1 LLELK
6 NVHAAYGKI
15 RALQGVSLRV
25 DPGEIVC
32 LIGANGAGKTSLLNA
47 ASGLLIP
54 DEGEILFDG
63 HRVDGLPAHRVAER
77 GLSQVPEGRRIFPRM
92 TVMENL
98 DMGAY
103 LRENGVETRRDL
115 EKVFDLF
122 PLLRDRRGQSGGTL
136 SGGEQQM
143 LAIARSLMGRPR
155 MLMLDEPSMGLAP
168 ILVQRIFDAL
178 RRINAEGVPLLLVEQ
193 NARQALAVADRGY
206 VMETGRIVLE
216 GEAEALLNNDDVK
229 RAYLGIE

>member
-1 LLELK
+1 MLELK
-6 NVHAAYGKI
+6 NIHAAYGKI

-25 DPGEIVC
+25 DAGEIVC
-32 LIGANGAGKTSLLNA
+32 LIGANGAGKTSLLNT
-47 ASGLLIP
+47 ASGLLAA
-54 DEGEILFDG
+54 DEGEILFEG

-77 GLSQVPEGRRIFPRM
+77 GLAQVPEGRRIFPRM

-103 LRENGVETRRDL
+103 LRDDAAETRRDL
-115 EKVFDLF
+115 EKVFELF
-122 PLLRDRRGQSGGTL
+122 PILRDRRGQSGGTL

-143 LAIARSLMGRPR
+143 LAIARALMGRPR

-178 RRINAEGVPLLLVEQ
+178 RRINAEGVPLLLVAQ
-193 NARQALAVADRGY
+193 NARQALAVAHRGY

-216 GEAEALLNNDDVK
+216 GAAGALLKNDEVR
-229 RAYLGIE
+229 RAYLGVE

>member
-1 LLELK
+1 
-6 NVHAAYGKI
+6 
-15 RALQGVSLRV
+15 
-25 DPGEIVC
+25 
-32 LIGANGAGKTSLLNA
+32 
-47 ASGLLIP
+47 
-54 DEGEILFDG
+54 
-63 HRVDGLPAHRVAER
+63 VDGLPAHRVAER
-77 GLSQVPEGRRIFPRM
+77 GLAQVPEGRRIFPRM

-103 LRENGVETRRDL
+103 LRDDAAETRRDL
-115 EKVFDLF
+115 EKVFELF
-122 PLLRDRRGQSGGTL
+122 PILRDRRGQSGGTL

-143 LAIARSLMGRPR
+143 LAIARALMGRPR

-193 NARQALAVADRGY
+193 NARQALAVAHRGY

-216 GEAEALLNNDDVK
+216 GAAGALLKNDEVR
-229 RAYLGIE
+229 RAYLGVE

>member
-1 LLELK
+1 MLELK

-25 DPGEIVC
+25 DAGEIVC

-47 ASGLLIP
+47 ASGLLAA
-54 DEGEILFDG
+54 DEGEILFEG
-63 HRVDGLPAHRVAER
+63 RRMDGLPAHRVVER
-77 GLSQVPEGRRIFPRM
+77 GLAQVPEGRRIFPRM

-103 LRENGVETRRDL
+103 LRDDGAETRRDL

-122 PLLRDRRGQSGGTL
+122 PILRDRRGQSGGTL

-143 LAIARSLMGRPR
+143 LAIARALMGRPR

-193 NARQALAVADRGY
+193 NARQALAVAHRGY

-216 GEAEALLNNDDVK
+216 GAAGDLLKNDEV
-229 RAYLGIE
+229 RRVYLGVE